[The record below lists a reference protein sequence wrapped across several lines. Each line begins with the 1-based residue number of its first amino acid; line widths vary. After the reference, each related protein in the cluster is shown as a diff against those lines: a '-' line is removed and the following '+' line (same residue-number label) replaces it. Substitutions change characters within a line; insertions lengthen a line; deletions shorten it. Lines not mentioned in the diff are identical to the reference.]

1 MRVLLLSPAF
11 SFFVVPLPQS
21 DNILK
26 GMNFPELEQKYEVKN
41 QQSFQH

>member
-1 MRVLLLSPAF
+1 MLPIMSSLTQSSLSTAK
-11 SFFVVPLPQS
+11 S

-26 GMNFPELEQKYEVKN
+26 GMNFPELEQKYAVKN